1 MTVVRPPKSSVGRC
15 RPLKLRF
22 LYLKGIPDTKVTGGC
37 LFLCF
42 LAVAA
47 RKSMKNSRI
56 AQMLVDKLS
65 ENNYN
70 GYSEFRVNIFLRLL

>member
-1 MTVVRPPKSSVGRC
+1 MPAAS
-15 RPLKLRF
+15 LKQRDSCS
-22 LYLKGIPDTKVTGGC
+22 KGILTLKWPGMPFFAVFWARQKTAGGHPT
-37 LFLCF
+37 
-42 LAVAA
+42 AK
-47 RKSMKNSRI
+47 KSMKNSRI